1 MHQYFKAY
9 SVRGGAACSKA
20 AGVGVTM
27 KFMDAADWLS
37 EVFVPHHSGSDDKTT
52 FGIIS
57 SFVI

>member
-37 EVFVPHHSGSDDKTT
+37 EVFVPHHSGSDD
-52 FGIIS
+52 
-57 SFVI
+57 